1 MTPYDDPSP
10 DPYPEPAYDDSY
22 DEPYDEPYDQPDATA
37 EPEPAYRQYRSTTGD
52 PTFGFLLALAVSIGL
67 APLIGTGD
75 PALRYTLSWGVL
87 ALFGVTAWLLGNLK
101 PIGREHPENIVWGV
115 GFGLLI
121 GVPVLL
127 FGSGLLGGAV
137 RRMFGT
143 MTAGELLAF
152 LIFVMPLAETL
163 FFRGILH
170 GSRAFWMVAIMSA
183 FWSFI
188 LYLPLL
194 DIAAFPL
201 VAVIITLMLVLL
213 NIMYGYVRTRNG
225 MAAAWIAQIVANI
238 VVFFVPYLVS

>member
-1 MTPYDDPSP
+1 MMPYDDPSS
-10 DPYPEPAYDDSY
+10 EI
-22 DEPYDEPYDQPDATA
+22 
-37 EPEPAYRQYRSTTGD
+37 EPEYSDEDIYEPEEELETPDSVDRQYRSTSGD

-87 ALFGVTAWLLGNLK
+87 ALFGVTAWLLGNLQ
-101 PIGREHPENIVWGV
+101 PIERERPEDVVWGI

-152 LIFVMPLAETL
+152 LVFVMPLAETL

-183 FWSFI
+183 FWSFV
-188 LYLPLL
+188 LYFPML

-213 NIMYGYVRTRNG
+213 NIIYGYVRTRNG
-225 MAAAWIAQIVANI
+225 MAAAWISQIVANLI
-238 VVFFVPYLVS
+238 VFFVPYLMS